1 MQRFVLLLDGTLTNS
16 TLQRVFAE
24 IQPALDASVDKVAIL
39 VNCLNMSNYE
49 LAARSSF
56 VTWNARNRA
65 KIDRVAVVTTK
76 TVWHVVV
83 SAMALASGQKMRAF
97 HTLTQAEQWLE

>member
-1 MQRFVLLLDGTLTNS
+1 MSWS
-16 TLQRVFAE
+16 TPYQWRKRVRE
-24 IQPALDASVDKVAIL
+24 VAIL

-65 KIDRVAVVTTK
+65 KIDRVAVVTAK